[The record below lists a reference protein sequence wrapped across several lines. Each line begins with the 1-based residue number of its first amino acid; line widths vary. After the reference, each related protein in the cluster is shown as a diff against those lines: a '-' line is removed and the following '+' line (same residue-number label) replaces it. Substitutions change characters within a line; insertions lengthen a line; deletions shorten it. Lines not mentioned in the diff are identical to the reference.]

1 MGPKKGKKGK
11 GNKDDDWG
19 DDSEKLMEEKMKKLM
34 STNDE
39 NNSDEDLPDTK
50 AVKAKP
56 NKNKKKGKVK
66 GRNFGTCLQWGFRQ
80 INLKYKSDLEIL
92 KLYLYL
98 QRL

>member
-66 GRNFGTCLQWGFRQ
+66 GRNAKPPDNVFFKILMNFGM
-80 INLKYKSDLEIL
+80 
-92 KLYLYL
+92 
-98 QRL
+98 